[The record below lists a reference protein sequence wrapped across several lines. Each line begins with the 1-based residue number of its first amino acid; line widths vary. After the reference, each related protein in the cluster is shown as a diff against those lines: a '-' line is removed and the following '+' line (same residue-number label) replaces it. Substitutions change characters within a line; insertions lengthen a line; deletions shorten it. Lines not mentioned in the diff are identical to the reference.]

1 MGTGIWP
8 SGVINV
14 VYLYLMGG
22 LNVERII
29 EAVTEYWGVRCS
41 DADGKCN
48 ACQAWQELDQLAQS
62 YSDLRDLAARYD
74 ALLMHLNTVLAEVQS
89 IRKSAEGL

>member
-1 MGTGIWP
+1 M
-8 SGVINV
+8 
-14 VYLYLMGG
+14 
-22 LNVERII
+22 ERII

-62 YSDLRDLAARYD
+62 YNDLRDLAARYD
-74 ALLMHLNTVLAEVQS
+74 ALLMHLNTVQAE
-89 IRKSAEGL
+89 RDAGRAALEGK